1 MTDIPCHKK
10 TIIDSMFFIFHRI
23 YQTPEIKATFSALS
37 GELIDEIEMKG
48 SNLSW
53 TEEEFD
59 CALEE
64 LLSCMVNFANR
75 LYPSE
80 QAKEIIHHNAFCG
93 KITSIPLKLCILY
106 VFFGCLD
113 GQDYCNLI
121 KNKFD
126 FIIAKMNISS
136 HNKVSFNLN
145 ELQKFIKPEDEFFK
159 IDGGDY
165 NELYNNH
172 SELKTKYEELERENL
187 NLHQQIQV
195 KEEELDAMK
204 KHFYLNTL
212 VDFMVDNNAKTEE
225 KEMVSII
232 LSRMYMQNQNEE
244 VKEAYERLKDSISAD
259 KKNARGGNTFISVA
273 PGGMNIG
280 NIGRVDNLGPQS

>member
-1 MTDIPCHKK
+1 
-10 TIIDSMFFIFHRI
+10 MFFIFHHI
-23 YQTPEIKATFSALS
+23 YQTPEIRAVFHALR
-37 GELIDEIEMKG
+37 GKLIEEIEIKG

-64 LLSCMVNFANR
+64 LLPCMVNFANR
-75 LYPSE
+75 LYLSE

-106 VFFGCLD
+106 IFFGCLD
-113 GQDYCNLI
+113 GQDYSNLI
-121 KNKFD
+121 KSKFG
-126 FIIAKMNISS
+126 FIMDKMNISS
-136 HNKVSFNLN
+136 HNKASFNLN
-145 ELQKFIKPEDEFFK
+145 ELQKFIKPEDDFFK
-159 IDGGDY
+159 IDGGEY

-172 SELKTKYEELERENL
+172 CKLKTQYEELEGENL
-187 NLHQQIQV
+187 NLYQQIKV
-195 KEEELDAMK
+195 KDEELAALK
-204 KHFYLNTL
+204 KHSYLNTL
-212 VDFMVDNNAKTEE
+212 VDFLVENNAKTEE

-232 LSRMYMQNQNEE
+232 LSRMYIQNQNEE
-244 VKEAYERLKDSISAD
+244 VKEAYERLNDSISAD